1 MERKSQGDFQNAKQ
15 KNKQKTQQ
23 KQHPA
28 ILPNKISSK
37 ASYFF
42 PPDITEMTINQSGY
56 FDFVQHNSRGV
67 SKNEVLNYSAFER
80 WCNED
85 MAGKDKLQNK
95 YFPLTATHTAAS
107 FLGEIQTLLFDAQN

>member
-1 MERKSQGDFQNAKQ
+1 MQ
-15 KNKQKTQQ
+15 NKQTNKPNRNNTQQ
-23 KQHPA
+23 FYQIKYLQKLL
-28 ILPNKISSK
+28 I
-37 ASYFF
+37 FF

-85 MAGKDKLQNK
+85 VAGKDKLQNK
-95 YFPLTATHTAAS
+95 YFPLTATHTAAF